1 MIYVWKI
8 FPYPKEEIFSM
19 SWATRTDLLTFNL
32 PVFILKI
39 YECKQVELST
49 DVLADFDHF

>member
-1 MIYVWKI
+1 
-8 FPYPKEEIFSM
+8 M